1 MPFHIDLHPIR
12 DTSPFSPQLAED
24 PAIGQHPI
32 GSYVESLDMP
42 YTSEDIILSNCHTL
56 RVIDVE
62 DAFIWRK
69 R

>member
-24 PAIGQHPI
+24 TAIGQHPI
-32 GSYVESLDMP
+32 GPDIESPDMP
-42 YTSEDIILSNCHTL
+42 YTSEYIISNFHTL
-56 RVIDVE
+56 GVIDVE
-62 DAFIWRK
+62 EAFIGRK

>member
-1 MPFHIDLHPIR
+1 MPFHIYLHPIR

-32 GSYVESLDMP
+32 GPYIESLYMS
-42 YTSEDIILSNCHTL
+42 YTSEYIISNCNTL
-56 RVIDVE
+56 GVIDVE